1 MSKNYN
7 KRRDRNPDQII
18 RVDCGDGFVE
28 VIQPNDDF
36 ERVTI
41 NLVSLNKDNTQKCMI
56 SSYVDVPDFLTL
68 CNRIVAGRFGRLVED
83 VKKSIAGSNNFP
95 PALWSR
101 QGGKEGPGGAWM
113 FSIHPATKKG
123 DVILTARR
131 GPGELVKDTKLIKLV
146 FGNNND
152 YVICPLTHWTL
163 EEIANASIMRIQ
175 AYIVS
180 RQIRGCYDNLRRTS
194 KGQPET
200 PQNTFVANNVIPI
213 NRTDYNSPAQ
223 AQQNQF
229 QQNQFQ
235 QNQFQQNN
243 SLPQNYY
250 NQDNITDFYNFAG
263 NGTNC

>member
-1 MSKNYN
+1 
-7 KRRDRNPDQII
+7 
-18 RVDCGDGFVE
+18 
-28 VIQPNDDF
+28 
-36 ERVTI
+36 
-41 NLVSLNKDNTQKCMI
+41 
-56 SSYVDVPDFLTL
+56 
-68 CNRIVAGRFGRLVED
+68 
-83 VKKSIAGSNNFP
+83 
-95 PALWSR
+95 
-101 QGGKEGPGGAWM
+101 
-113 FSIHPATKKG
+113 
-123 DVILTARR
+123 
-131 GPGELVKDTKLIKLV
+131 
-146 FGNNND
+146 
-152 YVICPLTHWTL
+152 
-163 EEIANASIMRIQ
+163 MRIQ

-235 QNQFQQNN
+235 QNN

-263 NGTNC
+263 NGTN